1 MGEIKLYLK
10 FITAF
15 FSVCVMAAVTFF
27 SVLIL
32 MYFYYTKDTDAF
44 ERILK
49 TQPISANRFFS
60 EDGVLIAEEYEVHR
74 IYVDHNNIPEY
85 LKLAFISAEDKSFYS
100 HPGFDL
106 KSIIRAT
113 SQNIYN
119 HLFLRDNSRLIGA
132 STITQQLIKNLLN
145 DNERTIGRKIKEIM
159 LAIRLERVLSKEKI
173 LELYL
178 NEIYLGRGAFGV
190 VAASEKYFEKTLNE
204 LDIEEMA
211 LLAALPKAPSNY
223 DPQEN
228 YEAVKER
235 RDWVL
240 ERMAE
245 NDVITGVVSQIMQE
259 SPIKYVDRNA
269 YIKPNLLDK
278 SIKDMV
284 QSKLY
289 FDENIA
295 RDYGLTYFLTINQD
309 ATDYVSDRI
318 NRLEEI
324 EDQEVVHANIRVIS
338 LISGRTLVDI
348 RNKQTVSEIMKI
360 RTNDKSILRPIYYA
374 GIINSGID
382 LNSKLLSTEIA
393 GTDTRTSLVS
403 VRKLFLSGAT
413 LFDDN
418 LSGDAST
425 YLLEYLMGKIQ
436 EDAITITWDEK
447 IELNLDNIISLYTP
461 ILSDGS
467 SPKMRYL
474 DKIDDLNGNQIY
486 LYKDGNNEKYLERE
500 IAFKIKS
507 LLCDIDKVE
516 ISRNS
521 KYMGSNNC
529 VYYVQA
535 GNKLFYLRFTG
546 NVAFFAIVS
555 NVNLK
560 NEDHLISIMDD
571 VALGSLDLLDQAQ
584 LSDFLIPDEINVQKI
599 NKNTGNRFNYVD
611 NYVWEF
617 F

>member
-425 YLLEYLMGKIQ
+425 YLLEYLKGKIQ

>member
-1 MGEIKLYLK
+1 
-10 FITAF
+10 
-15 FSVCVMAAVTFF
+15 
-27 SVLIL
+27 

-425 YLLEYLMGKIQ
+425 YLLEYLKGKIQ